1 MSEWSPPAGATPQD
15 YPKQSR
21 PGSGSDDLIARFRAF
36 QVEVRDK
43 FNNLLK
49 QAGIRARPGMVTST
63 DFDGDGVDLGTQGWM
78 LGAIDGG
85 ASLLALNGIDVYAT
99 LAARVADIA
108 LLQADL
114 AAQQAT
120 LADQVAA
127 MAAVVNAQV
136 TGGVGN
142 NYALTAV
149 TSSWANYAGVG
160 IPVPA
165 GFTRA
170 QVMAVSSVI
179 GPTSDTWQIR
189 VDIAGASG
197 AEYTVFGNNGA
208 LGFSRNLTGLSGGS
222 IGIATGVRNAIASGN
237 NRGIATSAT
246 VTFLR

>member
-1 MSEWSPPAGATPQD
+1 MGEWDVPSGTWSVPSGMTPQD
-15 YPKQSR
+15 NPGQPKDGIGELVKR
-21 PGSGSDDLIARFRAF
+21 
-36 QVEVRDK
+36 VRDNAVEMRDR

-78 LGAIDGG
+78 LGAVDGG
-85 ASLLALNGIDVYAT
+85 PSFLVLNGVDVYADLTAKAAT
-99 LAARVADIA
+99 LAA
-108 LLQADL
+108 
-114 AAQQAT
+114 
-120 LADQVAA
+120 QVAA
-127 MAAVVNAQV
+127 IAAVVNAQV

-142 NYALTAV
+142 NYVLTAV
-149 TSSWANYAGVG
+149 TSSWANYAGVS
-160 IPVPA
+160 IAVPA

-179 GPTSDTWQIR
+179 GPTTDTWQIR
-189 VDIAGASG
+189 VDIAGVTG

-208 LGFSRNLTGLSGGS
+208 LGFARDLTGLSGGS
-222 IGIATGVRNAIASGN
+222 ISIATGVRNAIASGN

>member
-63 DFDGDGVDLGTQGWM
+63 DFDGDGADLGTRGWM
-78 LGAIDGG
+78 LGAVDGG
-85 ASLLALNGIDVYAT
+85 PSFLVLNGVDVYADLTAKAAT
-99 LAARVADIA
+99 LAA
-108 LLQADL
+108 
-114 AAQQAT
+114 
-120 LADQVAA
+120 QVAA
-127 MAAVVNAQV
+127 IAAVVNAQV

-149 TSSWANYAGVG
+149 TSSWANYAGVS
-160 IPVPA
+160 IAVPA

-179 GPTSDTWQIR
+179 GPTTDTWQIR
-189 VDIAGASG
+189 VDIAGVTG

-208 LGFSRNLTGLSGGS
+208 LGFAHNLTGLSGGS
-222 IGIATGVRNAIASGN
+222 ITVATGVRNAVASGN